1 MANTYLRREEK
12 EMLQKTLIDNKFG
25 KELND
30 LTEKCRKEIIR
41 VFNELLPSEEVKRL
55 FKAMPGM
62 FVTSTSLSLTYN
74 DDIFKKFFDK
84 DLRKKYFNVGCYKE
98 WTSIYLNQSRK
109 ILFNE
114 EIKKLFNQK
123 MTTKP
128 EELETLK
135 TLLSD
140 YIILSE
146 KRRETKNK
154 LKCLFDSVKWTPTKL
169 KSEFPEAYEVY
180 IKMGAENSDGAIN
193 LCDSVENIRA
203 ILS

>member
-1 MANTYLRREEK
+1 MANTYLRSREK
-12 EMLQKTLIDNKFG
+12 EMLQKTLIENKFG

-30 LTEKCRKEIIR
+30 LTEKCRKEIIK
-41 VFNELLPSEEVKRL
+41 VFNELLPSEEVKSL
-55 FKAMPGM
+55 FKAMPEM

-84 DLRKKYFNVGCYKE
+84 DLRMKYFNVGYKE
-98 WTSIYLNQSRK
+98 WNTIYLESKR
-109 ILFNE
+109 ILFNK
-114 EIKKLFNQK
+114 EIKKLFNEK
-123 MTTKP
+123 MATKP

-135 TLLSD
+135 TLLTD
-140 YIILSE
+140 YVILSE
-146 KRRETKNK
+146 KQSETKKK

-180 IKMGAENSDGAIN
+180 IKMEAENSDGTSTF
-193 LCDSVENIRA
+193 CDSVENIRA

>member
-1 MANTYLRREEK
+1 MANTYLRSEEK
-12 EMLQKTLIDNKFG
+12 EMLQKTLIENKFR

-41 VFNELLPSEEVKRL
+41 VFNELLPSEEVKSL
-55 FKAMPGM
+55 FKAMPEI

-74 DDIFKKFFDK
+74 DDIFKNFFDK
-84 DLRKKYFNVGCYKE
+84 DLRKKYFNVGYKE
-98 WTSIYLNQSRK
+98 WNTIYLESKR
-109 ILFNE
+109 ILFNK
-114 EIKKLFNQK
+114 EIKKLFNEK
-123 MTTKP
+123 MATKP

-135 TLLSD
+135 TLLTD
-140 YIILSE
+140 YVILSE
-146 KRRETKNK
+146 KQSETKKK

-180 IKMGAENSDGAIN
+180 IKMRPENSDRTIN

>member
-1 MANTYLRREEK
+1 MANTYLRSREK
-12 EMLQKTLIDNKFG
+12 EMLQKTLIENKFG

-41 VFNELLPSEEVKRL
+41 VFNELLPSEEVKSL
-55 FKAMPGM
+55 FKAMPEM

-74 DDIFKKFFDK
+74 DDIFKNFFDK
-84 DLRKKYFNVGCYKE
+84 DLRKKYFNVGYKE
-98 WTSIYLNQSRK
+98 WNTIYLESKR
-109 ILFNE
+109 ILFNK
-114 EIKKLFNQK
+114 EIRKLFNEK
-123 MTTKP
+123 MATKP

-135 TLLSD
+135 TLLTD
-140 YIILSE
+140 YVILSE
-146 KRRETKNK
+146 KQSEIKKK

-180 IKMGAENSDGAIN
+180 IKMEAENSDGTIN

>member
-1 MANTYLRREEK
+1 MANTYLRSREK
-12 EMLQKTLIDNKFG
+12 EMLQKTLIENKFG

-41 VFNELLPSEEVKRL
+41 VFNELLPSEEVKSL
-55 FKAMPGM
+55 FKAIPEM

-74 DDIFKKFFDK
+74 DDIFKNFFDK
-84 DLRKKYFNVGCYKE
+84 DLRMKYFNVGYKE
-98 WTSIYLNQSRK
+98 WNTIYLESKR
-109 ILFNE
+109 ILFNK
-114 EIKKLFNQK
+114 EIKKLFNEK
-123 MTTKP
+123 MATKP

-135 TLLSD
+135 TLLTD
-140 YIILSE
+140 YVILSE
-146 KRRETKNK
+146 KQSETKKK

-180 IKMGAENSDGAIN
+180 IKMEAENSDGTIN

>member
-74 DDIFKKFFDK
+74 DDIFKNFFDK
-84 DLRKKYFNVGCYKE
+84 DLRKKYFNVGYKE
-98 WTSIYLNQSRK
+98 WSSIYLNQSRK

-123 MTTKP
+123 MATKP

-140 YIILSE
+140 YVILSE

-154 LKCLFDSVKWTPTKL
+154 LKCLFDSIKWTPTKL
-169 KSEFPEAYEVY
+169 KSEFPEAYEAY

>member
-1 MANTYLRREEK
+1 MANTYLRSIEK
-12 EMLQKTLIDNKFG
+12 EMLQKTLIENKFR

-41 VFNELLPSEEVKRL
+41 VFNELLPSEEVKSL
-55 FKAMPGM
+55 FKAMPEI

-74 DDIFKKFFDK
+74 DDIFKNFFDK
-84 DLRKKYFNVGCYKE
+84 DLRKKYFNVGYKE
-98 WTSIYLNQSRK
+98 WNTIYLESKR
-109 ILFNE
+109 ILFNK
-114 EIKKLFNQK
+114 EIKKLFNEK
-123 MTTKP
+123 MATKP

-135 TLLSD
+135 TLLTD
-140 YIILSE
+140 YVILSE
-146 KRRETKNK
+146 KQSETKKK

-180 IKMGAENSDGAIN
+180 IKMGAKNSDRTIN

>member
-1 MANTYLRREEK
+1 MANTYLRSGEK
-12 EMLQKTLIDNKFG
+12 EMLQKTLIENKFR
-25 KELND
+25 KELDD

-41 VFNELLPSEEVKRL
+41 VFNELLPSEEVKSL
-55 FKAMPGM
+55 FKAMPEM

-74 DDIFKKFFDK
+74 DDIFKNFFDK
-84 DLRKKYFNVGCYKE
+84 DLRKKYFNVGYKE
-98 WTSIYLNQSRK
+98 WNIIYLESKR
-109 ILFNE
+109 ILFNK
-114 EIKKLFNQK
+114 EIKKLFNEK
-123 MTTKP
+123 MATKP

-135 TLLSD
+135 TLLTD
-140 YIILSE
+140 YVILSE
-146 KRRETKNK
+146 KQSETKKK

-180 IKMGAENSDGAIN
+180 IKMEAENSDGTIN

>member
-1 MANTYLRREEK
+1 MANTYLRSREK
-12 EMLQKTLIDNKFG
+12 EMLQKTLIENKFG

-41 VFNELLPSEEVKRL
+41 VFNELLPSEEVKSL
-55 FKAMPGM
+55 FKAMPEM

-74 DDIFKKFFDK
+74 DDIFKNFFGK
-84 DLRKKYFNVGCYKE
+84 DLRMKYFNVGYKE
-98 WTSIYLNQSRK
+98 WNTIYLGSKR
-109 ILFNE
+109 ILFNK
-114 EIKKLFNQK
+114 EIKKLFNEK
-123 MTTKP
+123 MATKP

-135 TLLSD
+135 TLLTD
-140 YIILSE
+140 YVILSE
-146 KRRETKNK
+146 KQSETKKK

-180 IKMGAENSDGAIN
+180 IKMEAENSDGTIN

>member
-1 MANTYLRREEK
+1 MANTYLRSREK
-12 EMLQKTLIDNKFG
+12 EMLQKTLIENKFG

-41 VFNELLPSEEVKRL
+41 VFNELLPSEEVKSL
-55 FKAMPGM
+55 FKAMSEM
-62 FVTSTSLSLTYN
+62 FVTSTCLSLTYN
-74 DDIFKKFFDK
+74 DDIFGNFFDK
-84 DLRKKYFNVGCYKE
+84 DLRKKYFNVGYKE
-98 WTSIYLNQSRK
+98 WNTIYLNGSRK
-109 ILFNE
+109 ILFNK

-123 MTTKP
+123 MATKP

-140 YIILSE
+140 YVILSE
-146 KRRETKNK
+146 KRSETKNK
-154 LKCLFDSVKWTPTKL
+154 LKCLFNSVKWTPTKL

-180 IKMGAENSDGAIN
+180 IKMEAENSDGAIN

>member
-1 MANTYLRREEK
+1 MRSEEK

-41 VFNELLPSEEVKRL
+41 VFNELLPSEEVKIL

-74 DDIFKKFFDK
+74 DDIFKNFFDK
-84 DLRKKYFNVGCYKE
+84 DLRKKYFNVGYKE
-98 WTSIYLNQSRK
+98 WSSIYLNQSRK

-123 MTTKP
+123 MATKP

-169 KSEFPEAYEVY
+169 KNEFPEAYEVY
-180 IKMGAENSDGAIN
+180 IKMGAENSDRAIN

>member
-74 DDIFKKFFDK
+74 DDIFKNFFDK
-84 DLRKKYFNVGCYKE
+84 DLRKKYFNVGYQE
-98 WTSIYLNQSRK
+98 WSSIYLNQSRK

-123 MTTKP
+123 MATKP

-140 YIILSE
+140 YVILSE

>member
-1 MANTYLRREEK
+1 MANTYLRSGEK
-12 EMLQKTLIDNKFG
+12 EMLQKTLIENKFG

-41 VFNELLPSEEVKRL
+41 VFNELLPSEEVKSL
-55 FKAMPGM
+55 FKAMPEM

-74 DDIFKKFFDK
+74 DDIFKNFFDK
-84 DLRKKYFNVGCYKE
+84 DLRKKYFNVGYKE
-98 WTSIYLNQSRK
+98 WNTIYLNGSRK
-109 ILFNE
+109 ILFNK

-123 MTTKP
+123 MATKP

-140 YIILSE
+140 YVILSE
-146 KRRETKNK
+146 KRSETKNK
-154 LKCLFDSVKWTPTKL
+154 LKCLFNSVKWTPTKL

-180 IKMGAENSDGAIN
+180 IKMEAENSDGTIN

>member
-1 MANTYLRREEK
+1 MANTYLRSREK
-12 EMLQKTLIDNKFG
+12 EMLQKTLIENKFG

-41 VFNELLPSEEVKRL
+41 VFNELLPSEEVKSL
-55 FKAMPGM
+55 FKVMPEM

-74 DDIFKKFFDK
+74 DDIFGNFFDK
-84 DLRKKYFNVGCYKE
+84 DLRKKYFNVGYKE
-98 WTSIYLNQSRK
+98 WNTIYLESKR
-109 ILFNE
+109 ILFNK
-114 EIKKLFNQK
+114 EIKKLFNEK
-123 MTTKP
+123 MATKP

-135 TLLSD
+135 TLLTD
-140 YIILSE
+140 YVILSE
-146 KRRETKNK
+146 KQSETKKK

-180 IKMGAENSDGAIN
+180 IKMEAENSDGTIN

>member
-74 DDIFKKFFDK
+74 DDIFKNFFDK
-84 DLRKKYFNVGCYKE
+84 DLRKKYFNVGYKE
-98 WTSIYLNQSRK
+98 WSSIYLNQSRK

-123 MTTKP
+123 MATKP

-140 YIILSE
+140 YVILSE

-169 KSEFPEAYEVY
+169 KSEFPEAYEAY

>member
-1 MANTYLRREEK
+1 MANTYLRSGEK
-12 EMLQKTLIDNKFG
+12 EMLQKTLIENKFG

-41 VFNELLPSEEVKRL
+41 VFNELLPSEEVKSL
-55 FKAMPGM
+55 FKAMPEM
-62 FVTSTSLSLTYN
+62 FVISTSLSLTYN
-74 DDIFKKFFDK
+74 DDIFGNFFDK
-84 DLRKKYFNVGCYKE
+84 DLRKKYFNVGYKE
-98 WTSIYLNQSRK
+98 WNTIYLNGSRK
-109 ILFNE
+109 ILFNK

-123 MTTKP
+123 MATKP

-140 YIILSE
+140 YVILSE
-146 KRRETKNK
+146 KRSETKNK
-154 LKCLFDSVKWTPTKL
+154 LKCLFNSVKWTPTKL

>member
-1 MANTYLRREEK
+1 MANTYLRSGEK
-12 EMLQKTLIDNKFG
+12 EMLQKTLIENKFR

-41 VFNELLPSEEVKRL
+41 VFNELLPSEEVKSL
-55 FKAMPGM
+55 FKAMPEM

-74 DDIFKKFFDK
+74 DDIFKNFFDK
-84 DLRKKYFNVGCYKE
+84 DLRKKYFNVGYKE
-98 WTSIYLNQSRK
+98 WNIISLESKR
-109 ILFNE
+109 ILFNK
-114 EIKKLFNQK
+114 EIKKLFNEK
-123 MTTKP
+123 MATKP

-135 TLLSD
+135 TLLTD
-140 YIILSE
+140 YVILSE
-146 KRRETKNK
+146 KQSETKKK

-180 IKMGAENSDGAIN
+180 IKMGDENSDRTIN

>member
-1 MANTYLRREEK
+1 MANTYLRSGEK
-12 EMLQKTLIDNKFG
+12 EMLQKTLIENKFR

-41 VFNELLPSEEVKRL
+41 VFNELLPSEEVKSL
-55 FKAMPGM
+55 FKAMPEM

-74 DDIFKKFFDK
+74 DDIFKNFFDK
-84 DLRKKYFNVGCYKE
+84 DLRKKYFNVCYKE
-98 WTSIYLNQSRK
+98 WNTIYLESKR
-109 ILFNE
+109 ILFNK
-114 EIKKLFNQK
+114 EIKKLFNEK
-123 MTTKP
+123 MATKP

-135 TLLSD
+135 TLLTD
-140 YIILSE
+140 YVILSE
-146 KRRETKNK
+146 KQSETKKK

-180 IKMGAENSDGAIN
+180 IKMGAENSDRTIN
-193 LCDSVENIRA
+193 FCDSVENIRA

>member
-74 DDIFKKFFDK
+74 DDIFKNFFDK
-84 DLRKKYFNVGCYKE
+84 DLRKKYFNVGYKE
-98 WTSIYLNQSRK
+98 WSFIYLNQSRK

-123 MTTKP
+123 MATKP

-140 YIILSE
+140 YVILSE

-169 KSEFPEAYEVY
+169 KSEFPEAYEAY

>member
-1 MANTYLRREEK
+1 MANTYLRSREK
-12 EMLQKTLIDNKFG
+12 EMLQKTLIENKFG

-41 VFNELLPSEEVKRL
+41 VFNELLPSEEVKSL
-55 FKAMPGM
+55 FKAMPEM

-74 DDIFKKFFDK
+74 DDIFKNFFDK
-84 DLRKKYFNVGCYKE
+84 DLRMKYFNVGYKE
-98 WTSIYLNQSRK
+98 WNTIYLESKR
-109 ILFNE
+109 ILFNK
-114 EIKKLFNQK
+114 EIKKLFNEK
-123 MTTKP
+123 MATKP
-128 EELETLK
+128 EELKTLK
-135 TLLSD
+135 TLLTD
-140 YIILSE
+140 YVILSE
-146 KRRETKNK
+146 KQSETKKK

-180 IKMGAENSDGAIN
+180 IKMEAENSDGTIN

>member
-1 MANTYLRREEK
+1 MANTYLRSREK
-12 EMLQKTLIDNKFG
+12 EMLQKTLIENKFR
-25 KELND
+25 KELDD

-41 VFNELLPSEEVKRL
+41 VFNELLPSEEVKSL
-55 FKAMPGM
+55 FKAMPEM

-74 DDIFKKFFDK
+74 DDIFKNFFDK
-84 DLRKKYFNVGCYKE
+84 DLRKKYFNVGYKE
-98 WTSIYLNQSRK
+98 WNTIYLGSKR
-109 ILFNE
+109 ILFNK
-114 EIKKLFNQK
+114 EIKKLFNEK

-135 TLLSD
+135 TLLTD
-140 YIILSE
+140 YVILSE
-146 KRRETKNK
+146 KQSETKKK

-180 IKMGAENSDGAIN
+180 IKMEAENSDGTIN

>member
-74 DDIFKKFFDK
+74 DDIFKNFFDK
-84 DLRKKYFNVGCYKE
+84 DLRKKYFNVGYKE
-98 WTSIYLNQSRK
+98 WSSIYLNQSRK

-123 MTTKP
+123 MATKP

-140 YIILSE
+140 YVILSE

>member
-1 MANTYLRREEK
+1 MANTYLRSREK
-12 EMLQKTLIDNKFG
+12 EMLQKNLIENKFR

-41 VFNELLPSEEVKRL
+41 VFNELLPSEEVKSL
-55 FKAMPGM
+55 FKAMPEM

-74 DDIFKKFFDK
+74 DDIFKNFFDE
-84 DLRKKYFNVGCYKE
+84 DLRKKYFNVGYKE
-98 WTSIYLNQSRK
+98 WNTIYLGSKR
-109 ILFNE
+109 ILFNK
-114 EIKKLFNQK
+114 EIKKLFNEK
-123 MTTKP
+123 MATKP

-135 TLLSD
+135 TLLTD
-140 YIILSE
+140 YVILSE
-146 KRRETKNK
+146 KQSETKKK

-180 IKMGAENSDGAIN
+180 IKMEAENSGGTIN

>member
-1 MANTYLRREEK
+1 MANTYLRSREK
-12 EMLQKTLIDNKFG
+12 EMLQKTLIENKFR
-25 KELND
+25 KELDD

-41 VFNELLPSEEVKRL
+41 VFNELLPSEEVKSL
-55 FKAMPGM
+55 FKAMPEM

-74 DDIFKKFFDK
+74 DDIFKNFFDK
-84 DLRKKYFNVGCYKE
+84 DLRKKYFNVGYKE
-98 WTSIYLNQSRK
+98 WNIIYLESKR
-109 ILFNE
+109 ILFNK
-114 EIKKLFNQK
+114 EIKKLFNEK
-123 MTTKP
+123 MATKP

-135 TLLSD
+135 TLLTD
-140 YIILSE
+140 YVILSE
-146 KRRETKNK
+146 KQSETKKK

-180 IKMGAENSDGAIN
+180 IKMEAENSDGTIN

>member
-1 MANTYLRREEK
+1 MANTYLRSGEK
-12 EMLQKTLIDNKFG
+12 EMLQKTLIENKFR

-30 LTEKCRKEIIR
+30 LTEKCQKEIIR
-41 VFNELLPSEEVKRL
+41 VFNELLPSEEVKSL
-55 FKAMPGM
+55 FKAMPEM

-74 DDIFKKFFDK
+74 DDIFKNFFDK
-84 DLRKKYFNVGCYKE
+84 DLRKKYFNVGYKE
-98 WTSIYLNQSRK
+98 WNTIYLESKR
-109 ILFNE
+109 ILFNK
-114 EIKKLFNQK
+114 EIKKLFNEK
-123 MTTKP
+123 MATKP

-135 TLLSD
+135 ILLTD
-140 YIILSE
+140 YVILSE
-146 KRRETKNK
+146 KQSETKKK

-180 IKMGAENSDGAIN
+180 IKMEAENSDGTIN

>member
-1 MANTYLRREEK
+1 MANTYLRSGEK
-12 EMLQKTLIDNKFG
+12 EMLQKTLIENKFR

-30 LTEKCRKEIIR
+30 LTEKCQKEIIR
-41 VFNELLPSEEVKRL
+41 VFNELLPSEEVKSL
-55 FKAMPGM
+55 FKAMPEM

-74 DDIFKKFFDK
+74 DDIFKNFFDK
-84 DLRKKYFNVGCYKE
+84 DLHKKYFNVGYKE
-98 WTSIYLNQSRK
+98 WNTIYLESKR
-109 ILFNE
+109 ILFNK
-114 EIKKLFNQK
+114 EIKKLFNEK
-123 MTTKP
+123 MATKP

-135 TLLSD
+135 ILLTD
-140 YIILSE
+140 YVILSE
-146 KRRETKNK
+146 KQSETKKK

-180 IKMGAENSDGAIN
+180 IKMEAENSDGTIN

>member
-12 EMLQKTLIDNKFG
+12 EMLQKTLIDNKFE

-62 FVTSTSLSLTYN
+62 FMTSTSLSLTYN
-74 DDIFKKFFDK
+74 DDIFKNFFDK
-84 DLRKKYFNVGCYKE
+84 DLRKKYFNVGYKE
-98 WTSIYLNQSRK
+98 WSSIYLNQSRK

-123 MTTKP
+123 MATKP

-140 YIILSE
+140 YVILSE

>member
-74 DDIFKKFFDK
+74 DDIFKNFFDK
-84 DLRKKYFNVGCYKE
+84 DLRKKYFNVGYKE
-98 WTSIYLNQSRK
+98 WSSIYLNQSRK

-123 MTTKP
+123 MATKP

-135 TLLSD
+135 TLLSN
-140 YIILSE
+140 YVILSE

-180 IKMGAENSDGAIN
+180 IKMEAENSDGAIN

>member
-25 KELND
+25 KDLND

-74 DDIFKKFFDK
+74 DDIFKNFFDK
-84 DLRKKYFNVGCYKE
+84 DLRKKYFNVGYKE
-98 WTSIYLNQSRK
+98 WSSIYLNQSRK

-123 MTTKP
+123 MATKP

-140 YIILSE
+140 YVILSE

>member
-74 DDIFKKFFDK
+74 DDIFKNFFDK
-84 DLRKKYFNVGCYKE
+84 DLRKKYFNVGYKE
-98 WTSIYLNQSRK
+98 WSSIYLNQSRK

-114 EIKKLFNQK
+114 EIKKIFNQK
-123 MTTKP
+123 MATKP

-140 YIILSE
+140 YVILSE